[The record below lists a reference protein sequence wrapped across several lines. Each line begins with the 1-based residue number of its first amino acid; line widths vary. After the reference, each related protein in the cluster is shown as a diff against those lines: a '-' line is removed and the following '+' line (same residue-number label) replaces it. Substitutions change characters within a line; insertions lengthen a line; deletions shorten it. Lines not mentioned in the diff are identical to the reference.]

1 MALTTSSIVEIPY
14 TNEKVG
20 IDLDEV
26 TRSNLPKVMVVEDDF
41 DTLSLLKQILIRSGF
56 NVSGAMNGQDA
67 ISKLST
73 YDPDIV
79 LLDVM
84 MPEMDGWETMRMLSN
99 VSDVPVILVTALATK
114 ENVIKGFQAGVDDY
128 IVKPFY
134 KDEIV
139 ARIRA
144 VLHRTKRNS
153 QKDIIRFNNADLTID
168 CHSQEVKQNGK
179 SFQMTSKEFAVL
191 LTLAK
196 QFPSAVTY
204 REMAMTVWGEDKPQI
219 RQRIKYIIYLLRQK
233 FKNFNQTNLYIHNVG
248 RLGYRFSIDGDSHKE
263 RV

>member
-1 MALTTSSIVEIPY
+1 MALTTSTEASSLYEK
-14 TNEKVG
+14 EKVG

-26 TRSNLPKVMVVEDDF
+26 TRSGLPRVMVVEDDF

-56 NVSGAMNGQDA
+56 NVSGALNGHEA
-67 ISKLST
+67 VAKLGT
-73 YDPDIV
+73 FNPDII

-84 MPEMDGWETMRMLSN
+84 MPEMDGWETMRQLTRISTI
-99 VSDVPVILVTALATK
+99 PVILVTALATK
-114 ENVIKGFQAGVDDY
+114 ENVLKGFQAGVDDY
-128 IVKPFY
+128 ITKPFY

-139 ARIRA
+139 ARIHA
-144 VLHRTKRNS
+144 VLHRT
-153 QKDIIRFNNADLTID
+153 QKQSAKEIINFSDVDLTID
-168 CHSQEVKQNGK
+168 RHSQEVKQKGK
-179 SFQMTSKEFAVL
+179 TLQLTSKEFAVL

-233 FKNFNQTNLYIHNVG
+233 FKDLDPSIAYISNVG
-248 RLGYRFSIDGDSHKE
+248 RLGYRFSTGGNDHKE
-263 RV
+263 RE

>member
-1 MALTTSSIVEIPY
+1 MALTTQSPATIPY
-14 TNEKVG
+14 TDERVG
-20 IDLDEV
+20 VDLDEIN
-26 TRSNLPKVMVVEDDF
+26 RSNHPKVMIVEDDF
-41 DTLSLLKQILIRSGF
+41 DTLSLLKQILVRSGF
-56 NVSGAMNGQDA
+56 NVSGAMSGQEA
-67 ISKLST
+67 LSKLSI

-99 VSDVPVILVTALATK
+99 TSDVPVILVTALATK

-128 IVKPFY
+128 IIKPFY

-144 VLHRTKRNS
+144 ILHRTKRKT
-153 QKDIIRFNNADLTID
+153 QKDIIHFDNTDLTID

-179 SFQMTSKEFAVL
+179 TFQMTSKEFAVL

-233 FKNFNQTNLYIHNVG
+233 FKELDQTNPYISNVG
-248 RLGYRFSIDGDSHKE
+248 RLGYRFSLSGKEHKE
-263 RV
+263 RE